1 MQQED
6 VLQQKLNQSLELIRE
21 AVDVSTELMATNSQG
36 GNTVTA
42 RWENFLKQF
51 FVYVKQ
57 KSNETGKNLIAGI
70 SWSKIK
76 P

>member
-1 MQQED
+1 MQRMEE
-6 VLQQKLNQSLELIRE
+6 LNKKLNESMELVRQ
-21 AVDVSTELMATNSQG
+21 AVDISVEIKLSDAPGSDM
-36 GNTVTA
+36 VTA
-42 RWENFLKQF
+42 QWENYLKQF

-57 KSNETGKNLIAGI
+57 KSNETGQNLIAGI